1 MYINDQIQQG
11 RLQDIK
17 FTNLYKRLFAVFLL
31 DRDLDITKESSKLKY
46 ECFLMKPAKYWCY
59 IKQNVD
65 KLKHHV
71 HQVFFIQICKSHWL
85 NRTLES
91 QKNQNFKKPRWFR
104 TVLNNWTWGLS
115 YCYSTYYV

>member
-46 ECFLMKPAKYWCY
+46 ECFLMKPAKY
-59 IKQNVD
+59 
-65 KLKHHV
+65 
-71 HQVFFIQICKSHWL
+71 
-85 NRTLES
+85 
-91 QKNQNFKKPRWFR
+91 
-104 TVLNNWTWGLS
+104 
-115 YCYSTYYV
+115 